1 MTPTAMTPSKFGR
14 FRLIYNARLES
25 ERYEIVTDEV
35 LRRSFLSVGD
45 GWRHADGDELTPM
58 QEAQTIAA

>member
-25 ERYEIVTDEV
+25 ERYEIVTDGA

-45 GWRHADGDELTPM
+45 AWQHP
-58 QEAQTIAA
+58 EAMS